1 VETANSTAG
10 SEMTMFAAKE
20 NATSLLGQ
28 AVDLGRWLGFAAA
41 PTFALMAWISTVGS
55 PGMTMCSAAS
65 PFIAIND
72 MALMYLLMSLFH
84 VSPWLKLFSARSQH
98 CNTSVAQ
105 TQGD

>member
-1 VETANSTAG
+1 
-10 SEMTMFAAKE
+10 MTIFAAKE
-20 NATSLLGQ
+20 KATSLLGQ
-28 AVDLGRWLGFAAA
+28 AVDFAGRLGLAAA

-65 PFIAIND
+65 PFMPVND